1 MNKPLDFPPPLN
13 NALAEWL
20 RTQEPGLDVP
30 LLYEICRYIHS
41 QFTQFNEKSALK
53 VVGEKLIVNKYL
65 HSQYGQTVY
74 RPFKKPAPGLR
85 AKFARLWTKVMPQ
98 SYWVALG
105 ERFPHLSRRYDGYD
119 YGSVADPDAQFTRA
133 VELKYVG
140 FHQAVDRFVS
150 LDGYTSA
157 ERFRFSGDFEFMAG
171 YEPLTDTLYLHER
184 AWIRRETPYGR
195 VLTK

>member
-1 MNKPLDFPPPLN
+1 MNKPFDFPPPLN
-13 NALAEWL
+13 NSLAEWL
-20 RTQEPGLDVP
+20 SSKEPGLDVP
-30 LLYEICRYIHS
+30 ILYEICRYMHS
-41 QFTQFNEKSALK
+41 QFTQFNEKSNLK

-65 HSQYGQTVY
+65 HSQYGQTVM

-85 AKFARLWTKVMPQ
+85 GKFARFWTKVMPG
-98 SYWVALG
+98 SYWEALR
-105 ERFPHLSRRYDGYD
+105 ERFPDLQRRRWDGYD

-140 FHQAVDRFVS
+140 FHQVVDPLLMSHQRDTTIPRFN
-150 LDGYTSA
+150 
-157 ERFRFSGDFEFMAG
+157 GDFEFMAG

-184 AWIRRETPYGR
+184 TWIRRETPYGR